1 MKQIDGVKVMRCMKK
16 ESGPA
21 ICRTGG
27 VLKGCLI
34 GGMLFISACASYEK
48 SNFSVGSIP
57 GDYRTNHPI
66 VVSQSEVVRDL
77 IVPSNAKG
85 MTFRQE
91 NILNELAIQYRQF
104 GANTMRILMPSG
116 SHNENAAR
124 RVVKDIV
131 EHLAT
136 KDITAKEI
144 QISRYHASNHGDS
157 ASVRVSF
164 DALDAKVNNECG
176 KWEDDLR
183 HSPENTNDGN
193 FGCATQNNLA
203 EMIANPADLVN
214 PRAQSPID
222 APRRDN
228 VINVFRAVGG

>member
-1 MKQIDGVKVMRCMKK
+1 MRCMKK

-131 EHLAT
+131 EHLSFV
-136 KDITAKEI
+136 AKC
-144 QISRYHASNHGDS
+144 SKMR
-157 ASVRVSF
+157 
-164 DALDAKVNNECG
+164 LDGSSKTLSSIWLQ
-176 KWEDDLR
+176 KT
-183 HSPENTNDGN
+183 S
-193 FGCATQNNLA
+193 
-203 EMIANPADLVN
+203 
-214 PRAQSPID
+214 
-222 APRRDN
+222 PRRK
-228 VINVFRAVGG
+228 FRFHDTMLPTMVTQHLFVSHLMHSMQR